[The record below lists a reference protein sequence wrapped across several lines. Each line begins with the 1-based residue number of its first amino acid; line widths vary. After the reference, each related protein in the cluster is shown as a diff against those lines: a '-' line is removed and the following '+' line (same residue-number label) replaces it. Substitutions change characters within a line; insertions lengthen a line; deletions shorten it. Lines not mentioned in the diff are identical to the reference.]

1 MDLPQT
7 IYRDRNKIEAVN
19 DFIIKHAPIYQG
31 YPVDIAEHRLKLD
44 LLGAYGIK
52 IEFIHPIRKDEK
64 ISPFQRYVYNKIFRG
79 EKRDYK
85 FNLIIYK
92 IEVSNK
98 RKELLLEKVSH
109 ETSDIVKLKI
119 NYGHGEIGEIKIK
132 EYERI

>member
-1 MDLPQT
+1 MNIPQT

-19 DFIIKHAPIYQG
+19 DFLIKNAPLYHG

-52 IEFIHPIRKDEK
+52 IEFIHPMRKDEE
-64 ISPFQRYVYNKIFRG
+64 ISRFQRYVYNKIFRG
-79 EKRDYK
+79 EKRDYR
-85 FNLIIYK
+85 FSLIIYK

-98 RKELLLEKVSH
+98 KKELLLEKVSH
-109 ETSDIVKLKI
+109 ETSDVVKLKI
-119 NYGHGEIGEIKIK
+119 INGEVSEIKIK